1 MGLAQQFLAGR
12 SPHRVLVGDEPLDT
26 KFSEALERA
35 AIARAKNEFG
45 LIENAMDEE
54 GALARTQ
61 NVARQQRQLQLEAEQ
76 YKEAAA
82 LAQAKAE
89 GTDAIIDAIF
99 PDPQEKFDQYYENK
113 KTIKESKV
121 ENALDKLILN
131 RTSIEN
137 QRAQILNA
145 QDATELNSIR
155 TDNFLDSLDSDSIKM
170 STD

>member
-12 SPHRVLVGDEPLDT
+12 SPHRVLVGDQPLDT
-26 KFSEALERA
+26 NFSEALERA

-61 NVARQQRQLQLEAEQ
+61 NVARQKRQLVLEAEQ
-76 YKEAAA
+76 YKEALDKAK
-82 LAQAKAE
+82 AKAE
-89 GTDAIIDAIF
+89 GTDAILDAIF
-99 PDPQEKFDQYYENK
+99 PDPDAKYKQYYENK
-113 KTIKESKV
+113 KIMDEAKTDDV
-121 ENALDKLILN
+121 LDKLIKN
-131 RTSIEN
+131 RASIET
-137 QRAQILNA
+137 QRAQIINA
-145 QDATELNSIR
+145 QDATELNSVR

>member
-12 SPHRVLVGDEPLDT
+12 SPHRVLVGDQPLDT
-26 KFSEALERA
+26 NFSEALERA
-35 AIARAKNEFG
+35 VTARAKNETD
-45 LIENAMDEE
+45 LIERGMMEE
-54 GALARTQ
+54 GALARSMNQ
-61 NVARQQRQLQLEAEQ
+61 YRQIRQASLEEQQ

-82 LAQAKAE
+82 LAKAKAE

>member
-89 GTDAIIDAIF
+89 GTDAILDAIF
-99 PDPQEKFDQYYENK
+99 PDPDAKYKQYYENK
-113 KTIKESKV
+113 KIMDEAKTDDV
-121 ENALDKLILN
+121 LDKLIKN
-131 RTSIEN
+131 RASIET
-137 QRAQILNA
+137 QRAQIINA
-145 QDATELNSIR
+145 QDATELNSVR

>member
-89 GTDAIIDAIF
+89 GTDAIVDAIF
-99 PDPQEKFDQYYENK
+99 PDPDAKYKQYYENK
-113 KTIKESKV
+113 KIMDEAKV
-121 ENALDKLILN
+121 DK
-131 RTSIEN
+131 
-137 QRAQILNA
+137 
-145 QDATELNSIR
+145 ELNDLLTKRTNYEKLKDQVLKAEDYADIERVR
-155 TDNFLDSLDSDSIKM
+155 TDSLMDSLQSGSTKI